1 MKILFVI
8 KEEDPIDPMNI
19 ELLSALAKR
28 EGHETFLN
36 ILQHKNLTADLR
48 KIEPDIVAYS
58 GKTGEHK
65 TFFRAN
71 RLIKESYQDR
81 VFTIMGGPHPTFNHQ
96 GIRFYGEPEEE
107 VPAAKIAPSAADTH
121 RPTKIERSDLDALC
135 IGEGDDAWVGLLR
148 AMAKNESID
157 DIPNII
163 TRTNRKIYP
172 TPLLRERRVDLDD
185 LPFYDRKLVYDKTF
199 LGTFPMRSF
208 MSSRGCPFRC
218 TYCFNYDW
226 NKIYRNE
233 GKLGK
238 LHNRYSVDRLI
249 AEIQDWRKLE
259 KDHGYAP
266 TQFIKFYD
274 DMFEFHAS
282 PWLIEFSEKFPKEVG
297 LPFFC
302 LIRCDILAHEE
313 KNGSV
318 KLNEEVLLL
327 LKKAGMQSISMS
339 IEAGNNFIREH
350 ILVRD
355 MTEKEILAA
364 FALCRKHKIG
374 TFANTILGIPA
385 PVIPQEGDPDFDQK
399 LYRALRHTQQAF
411 LTKKQV
417 EPNPQGFHPETDFLL
432 AEFEKV
438 GLLSPALR
446 ERSVAHLQ
454 SYGLRHRA
462 IDYDIEAAE
471 LTIRCGCDH
480 TMFPRLDP
488 YPGTTVTDY
497 TIAIG
502 AFDGDYEKLH
512 SSYDTTSSFS
522 CFTKEE
528 KRVQDNLSFL
538 GQVCAVCPWFWP
550 VTKKYLIYLP
560 LTPLYWF
567 VFLIAK
573 TYVIKCRIYPM
584 KFNVRNFFRSAW
596 RILIVE
602 YKKFFWSFPKES
614 FYKKP
619 RGLMAAA
626 TPTDILGGRWET

>member
-19 ELLSALAKR
+19 ELLSAFAKR

-36 ILQHKNLTADLR
+36 VLQHKELTKDLK
-48 KIEPDIVAYS
+48 KIRPDIVAYS

-65 TFFRAN
+65 TFFKVN
-71 RLIKESYQDR
+71 RMIKETYQDKI
-81 VFTIMGGPHPTFNHQ
+81 FTMMGGPHPTFNHK
-96 GIRFYGEPEEE
+96 GIQLYGETDQE
-107 VPAAKIAPSAADTH
+107 VPAAQNTPAAISAH
-121 RPTKIERSDLDALC
+121 HPTKIESSDLDALC
-135 IGEGDDAWVGLLR
+135 IGEGDDAWVEFLR
-148 AMAKNESID
+148 AFSKKESID

-172 TPLLRERRVDLDD
+172 SPLFRDRRIDMDD

-233 GKLGK
+233 KKLKK

-249 AEIQDWRKLE
+249 AEVQDWQKLE
-259 KDHGYAP
+259 RDNGYTP

-274 DMFEFHAS
+274 DMFEFRAS
-282 PWLIEFSEKFPKEVG
+282 DWLIEFSEKFPKEVG

-313 KNGSV
+313 KDGSI

-364 FALCRKHKIG
+364 FAMCQKHKIG

-385 PVIPQEGDPDFDQK
+385 PVIPQAGEPQFDEK
-399 LYRALRHTQQAF
+399 LYTALRHTKQAF

-417 EPNPQGFHPETDFLL
+417 EPRPQGLKPETDQLL
-432 AEFEKV
+432 AEFEK
-438 GLLSPALR
+438 GSLTSDLR
-446 ERSVAHLQ
+446 HKAVHHLE
-454 SYGLRHRA
+454 SYGLRHQA
-462 IDYDIEAAE
+462 IDYDIEAVE
-471 LTIRCGCDH
+471 LNIRCGSHH

-488 YPGTTVTDY
+488 YPGTTITDY
-497 TIAIG
+497 TIAVG
-502 AFDGDYEKLH
+502 AFDGNYEKLH
-512 SSYDTTSSFS
+512 ASYDTTSSFT
-522 CFTKEE
+522 CFTDRE
-528 KRVQDNLSFL
+528 KRIQDNLSFL
-538 GQVCAVCPWFWP
+538 GQVCAVCPWLWP
-550 VTKKYLIYLP
+550 ITKKTLIYLP

-567 VFLIAK
+567 AFLIAK
-573 TYVIKCRIYPM
+573 TYVVKRYIYPM
-584 KFNVRNFFRSAW
+584 KFNLRNVFRTAW

-602 YKKFFWSFPKES
+602 YKKFFRGSSKET
-614 FYKKP
+614 FYKK
-619 RGLMAAA
+619 RKGIMAQA
-626 TPTDILGGRWET
+626 TPTDILAGRWED